1 MKLPAGCILQKRRY
15 TVCCIGQ
22 RSPFARNLK
31 RQLLRKRQDNN
42 MTRKNDNLPFGD
54 SAMQLDTNISRLVKL
69 ADDSNKPSSAFIKSL
84 IDSALYELKQSET
97 QRKPQE
103 KSIILKV
110 SWWKKTMGWAAMF
123 AAACGTGLAVI
134 LSTMLK

>member
-1 MKLPAGCILQKRRY
+1 
-15 TVCCIGQ
+15 
-22 RSPFARNLK
+22 
-31 RQLLRKRQDNN
+31 

-134 LSTMLK
+134 LSTMLKINTFLSVIVILTMFANWLIYLGGLIL